1 MSESETQEPRFRDV
15 FDEGLF
21 AAPSHDEPVTE
32 VSRAEIGKLLA
43 QPAIPAGAG
52 VGATHGTRAPR
63 FEGDTS
69 ELPAEACWALQ
80 ELVAAPHMTDQARK
94 HWPAVL
100 RHEQQL
106 RSRLNELGLVL
117 EINRERGYAFTRQAE
132 DPSPYSRTLLRA
144 RTLSLGASAL
154 ALYLYNQFLL
164 APEDPV
170 VEHDEILDHM
180 AVYRR
185 PTDTDDVDFRR
196 RTNAAITSL
205 EDAAI
210 LRQLGT
216 SSRYL
221 IHPVILSTLSADR
234 VEALRERFEA
244 LASVEDSSNLDE
256 TEGEGDDA

>member
-1 MSESETQEPRFRDV
+1 MAETREPRFRDV
-15 FDEGLF
+15 FGEGLF
-21 AAPSHDEPVTE
+21 PAPAEEPASETA
-32 VSRAEIGKLLA
+32 RAEIGKLLA
-43 QPAIPAGAG
+43 QPAVPLGAG
-52 VGATHGTRAPR
+52 VGGAEGARAPR

-80 ELVAAPHMTDQARK
+80 ELVAAPHVTDQARK

-100 RHEQQL
+100 RYEQQL
-106 RSRLNELGLVL
+106 RSRLSELGLIL

-132 DPSPYSRTLLRA
+132 DPSPHSRILLRA
-144 RTLSLGASAL
+144 RTLSLAASAL

-170 VEHDEILDHM
+170 VEYSEILDHM

-185 PTDTDDVDFRR
+185 SADTDEVDYRK
-196 RTNAAITSL
+196 RTNAAIASL
-205 EDAAI
+205 EEAAI

-216 SSRYL
+216 SGRYL
-221 IHPVILSTLSADR
+221 IHPVIVSVLSADR

-244 LASVEDSSNLDE
+244 ISSAADGAAVKESNE
-256 TEGEGDDA
+256 EGDDV